1 MELSLLDLGE
11 PELGLQSGRWFGPV
25 VLPDRQ
31 EGRLEPALISPF
43 LDLRGLWGDNDERQQ
58 PSAIIQ
64 AIPGGHCQTVSLVVW
79 DGSART
85 QELRGTPASAVL
97 RGLLTSL
104 EPTRLEF
111 KPYPDVS
118 ALDPLQEPFGS
129 VANWRF
135 VVVVDAVGVHV
146 LDFLPRQRKA
156 AADGGAG

>member
-1 MELSLLDLGE
+1 
-11 PELGLQSGRWFGPV
+11 V
-25 VLPDRQ
+25 
-31 EGRLEPALISPF
+31 
-43 LDLRGLWGDNDERQQ
+43 
-58 PSAIIQ
+58 
-64 AIPGGHCQTVSLVVW
+64 